1 MFYEKR
7 EMLEMPEMPE
17 MPEMSGTSE
26 MNRWLKR
33 GLRAACVA
41 GALGLSALLMGCS
54 PSPPEVS
61 VPPSM
66 PDHNTP
72 KIAAQPFRGQ
82 ILPISAEV
90 EIGDE
95 RIQLEVART
104 PQEQAMGLMFR
115 TELPP
120 DRGMLFPFEFARP
133 VQFWMQNTLIP
144 LDMVFL
150 LNGEVKEIV
159 ASAPPC
165 ESQPCPTYGPTNL
178 RVNQVIELAGGR
190 AAELGLQVGDRLDI
204 RFLDTPRPAESTP

>member
-7 EMLEMPEMPE
+7 ERFEM
-17 MPEMSGTSE
+17 SE
-26 MNRWLKR
+26 MNLWLKQ
-33 GLRAACVA
+33 GLKQGFRVVCVTSA
-41 GALGLSALLMGCS
+41 VGLSALLLGCS
-54 PSPPEVS
+54 LSPSEVLMPEET
-61 VPPSM
+61 PSSG
-66 PDHNTP
+66 PQET
-72 KIAAQPFRGQ
+72 ATQPFRGQ

-90 EIGDE
+90 AIGSE
-95 RIQLEVART
+95 QIQLEVART

-150 LNGEVKEIV
+150 LDGEVKEIV

-165 ESQPCPTYGPTNL
+165 EGQPCPTYGPTSL

-190 AAELGLQVGDRLDI
+190 AAELGLQVGDRVDI
-204 RFLDTPRPAESTP
+204 RFLDVPRPVAPTP